1 MDHKSASNI
10 ATKYLNFLKENNIT
24 VQKAY
29 IFGSYAKGTYNEDSD
44 IDLAIILKNLKNSY
58 DMQVHL
64 MKLGRKFDTRI
75 EPHPFDEE
83 DFINPSIPI
92 VYEILQSG
100 IEINVH

>member
-1 MDHKSASNI
+1 
-10 ATKYLNFLKENNIT
+10 
-24 VQKAY
+24 
-29 IFGSYAKGTYNEDSD
+29 
-44 IDLAIILKNLKNSY
+44 
-58 DMQVHL
+58 MQVHL